1 MPRLQVVDSVD
12 NSFVKT
18 LPMPSEKYTK
28 SPRKRQIIRRSF
40 RQTNSTDRNKSLL
53 VTFVDEITVK
63 EIKRISRT
71 DAKDVWY
78 SAIDMDR
85 FRLDILNCKYHRFEN
100 KLKSARCHN
109 HMRRFLLHHRIS
121 KQITAGEKTSA
132 TRNSQHLSSISMKSS
147 KKAKEAAIKNA
158 CRLEKEIIADESYMN
173 TQISVCFGPSHR
185 WVIDYYLWTIIDTLT
200 ATLSCGTELGMCGV
214 SVKEERQRYI
224 QQ

>member
-1 MPRLQVVDSVD
+1 MIPRLRVVDSVD
-12 NSFVKT
+12 NSFVTT

-28 SPRKRQIIRRSF
+28 SPRKRQIIRRRSQKGI
-40 RQTNSTDRNKSLL
+40 RKAS
-53 VTFVDEITVK
+53 FVDEITVK

-85 FRLDILNCKYHRFEN
+85 FRLDVLNCKYHRFEN

-109 HMRRFLLHHRIS
+109 HMRRFLLHYRIS
-121 KQITAGEKTSA
+121 KQVTPGEKTRA

-158 CRLEKEIIADESYMN
+158 CRLEQEIIEDESYMN
-173 TQISVCFGPSHR
+173 TQISGFFGPSHR

-200 ATLSCGTELGMCGV
+200 ATLSCSTELGTCGV
-214 SVKEERQRYI
+214 V
-224 QQ
+224 